1 MYDIDFFIIIPHLP
15 LQQKSRIEDDED
27 GTGIVDKRSGHG
39 IQDARHGQHD
49 SCEVQAHGKRQIIA
63 DGLHHMLGEGKE
75 MRQFLDFIIDKG
87 NIGRIDGDVTANT
100 AHRDADARSLEGRG
114 IVDAIANHADR
125 QRRFFHLPYGRKLC
139 LGQTGGFDVPYA
151 NNFSS
156 PSQINLPYF
165 ISAASLQYT
174 YRGISY
180 SAFII
185 PIRVYVC
192 QEK

>member
-1 MYDIDFFIIIPHLP
+1 M
-15 LQQKSRIEDDED
+15 
-27 GTGIVDKRSGHG
+27 DKRSGHG

-75 MRQFLDFIIDKG
+75 MRQFLNFIIDKD

-100 AHRDADARSLEGRG
+100 AHRDADARSLEGKG
-114 IVDAIANHADR
+114 IVDATDR

-151 NNFSS
+151 NLLCHRMRGGLVVARQQHRFNTK
-156 PSQINLPYF
+156 
-165 ISAASLQYT
+165 SLQAANRR
-174 YRGISY
+174 RGFPVTKYVKTAATTAPMTIHTAQRSPRETIFALPA
-180 SAFII
+180 SADCTRRII
-185 PIRVYVC
+185 R
-192 QEK
+192 